1 MYLFHVT
8 IFWLVLVQQ
17 NIPHYQTPSNSCN
30 HKDDVES
37 HEMPMY
43 LNTTR
48 KNHSAQ
54 DYEAIPGPE
63 TYGSAAHV
71 YYNCVGGSISYDDST
86 LPEYSKLEPINKS
99 VAVNDEEEV
108 FSDPGSS
115 LAEIYVCFEK
125 KKICMI
131 KYNDIRYP
139 TSS

>member
-1 MYLFHVT
+1 M
-8 IFWLVLVQQ
+8 QQ
-17 NIPHYQTPSNSCN
+17 NIPHYQTPSNAYN

-48 KNHSAQ
+48 KNYSEQ
-54 DYEAIPGPE
+54 DYEAIPVPE
-63 TYGSAAHV
+63 ACRSAAHV
-71 YYNCVGGSISYDDST
+71 YYNCVGGSITYDEPSM
-86 LPEYSKLEPINKS
+86 PEYSKPEPINKS